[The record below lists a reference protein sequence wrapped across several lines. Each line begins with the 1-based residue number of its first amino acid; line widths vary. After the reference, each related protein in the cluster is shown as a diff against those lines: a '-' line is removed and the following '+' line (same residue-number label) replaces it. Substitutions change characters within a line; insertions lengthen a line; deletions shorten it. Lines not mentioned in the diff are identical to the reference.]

1 MYVFGL
7 NKKDLLLLCNKIM
20 SKENISFQV
29 HWMFDV
35 IPQYST
41 KFQIFSFSDHLLMI
55 EILFARHG
63 YIFFQW
69 DISSGIKRKNKIL
82 QK

>member
-1 MYVFGL
+1 
-7 NKKDLLLLCNKIM
+7 M

-41 KFQIFSFSDHLLMI
+41 KFQIFSFSDHLLMF
-55 EILFARHG
+55 EILFTQHG

-69 DISSGIKRKNKIL
+69 DISSGIKRKIKFCKSKYSRKKLNSAKV
-82 QK
+82 K